1 MQSILEIKHW
11 SSFLTLLRYIT
22 TLSLIP
28 FSFTTSQE
36 GDLYCCNVCMNIIIA
51 QWSKNMARKPQIT
64 SSNHL
69 GGLFI
74 FAELNIWKLQF
85 MHDHARYHNQ
95 VIFAEFTIV
104 SHLKEIYKMEIRP
117 KCLTLIILVLH
128 FTFRLEKELVNFLI
142 KVWWTR
148 Y

>member
-1 MQSILEIKHW
+1 
-11 SSFLTLLRYIT
+11 
-22 TLSLIP
+22 
-28 FSFTTSQE
+28 
-36 GDLYCCNVCMNIIIA
+36 MNIIIA
-51 QWSKNMARKPQIT
+51 QWSKNMARKLRIT

-85 MHDHARYHNQ
+85 MHHARYHNQ

-117 KCLTLIILVLH
+117 KCLTLIILVLL
-128 FTFRLEKELVNFLI
+128 FTFRLEKELANFLI

-148 Y
+148 YSKKNAKDQRKNLLGFWNNCKSVRNLIELPVVPLRRMPHYQV